1 MSYLPF
7 PTGRSPTACGWHDV
21 TMNERINWTELR
33 EFAGVDLEASY
44 VLSWSMA
51 GELLLLDLDV
61 QLRPDHPFYEV
72 PRPSQKACIRAATI
86 EFPYCESLAV
96 DGRDNEGSS
105 ATLVT
110 SLGSGRIDGL
120 SVVADGQY
128 ELRGEFGNVQINA
141 ERPLLRLK
149 EL

>member
-1 MSYLPF
+1 
-7 PTGRSPTACGWHDV
+7 
-21 TMNERINWTELR
+21 MNEINWTALR

-61 QLRPDHPFYEV
+61 QLKPDHPIYEV

-86 EFPYCESLAV
+86 EFPYCESMAV
-96 DGRDNEGSS
+96 EGRDSEGSLG
-105 ATLVT
+105 ALVK

>member
-1 MSYLPF
+1 
-7 PTGRSPTACGWHDV
+7 
-21 TMNERINWTELR
+21 MNQSINWTELR

-44 VLSWSMA
+44 VLSWSMH
-51 GELLLLDLDV
+51 GELLLLDIDV
-61 QLRPDHPFYEV
+61 YLLPDHPFYEV

-86 EFPYCESLAV
+86 ELPYCEAITTEGGDGEASPASVTNSLK
-96 DGRDNEGSS
+96 
-105 ATLVT
+105 L
-110 SLGSGRIDGL
+110 GRISGL

-128 ELRGEFGNVQINA
+128 ELRGEFGNVRVNA

>member
-1 MSYLPF
+1 
-7 PTGRSPTACGWHDV
+7 
-21 TMNERINWTELR
+21 MNERINWTELR